1 MELEEMKSLWS
12 SLSDKV
18 AKQELVNKKL
28 VMEMTQQKYKNK
40 FRTLLN
46 YEIVGAVI
54 CFLAAVLIL
63 FNLDKMDTWYLMTC
77 AVFSLA
83 FILVLPVLV
92 LKNLIGIKNITIVN
106 GTYKQTITHFAKEKK
121 RLMLIQQI
129 GLSFSVVLMFTTMPV
144 FSMIFNNKDFFKQ
157 EYGVGFWV
165 FIGVLAIGVLLFS
178 LWGYRCYKR
187 IMSSAEDLLK
197 GIE

>member
-40 FRTLLN
+40 FKTLLN
-46 YEIVGAVI
+46 YEIVGSVI
-54 CFLAAVLIL
+54 CFLTAVLIL

-106 GTYKQTITHFAKEKK
+106 STYKQTITHFAKEKK

-157 EYGVGFWV
+157 EYGVGFWI